1 MPDRFIE
8 HSLRAFSDD
17 LSSDAPVPGGGSAA
31 AYAGVMGAA
40 LAAMV
45 ARISMKKDRS
55 EALEAYIE
63 ETDNLRSDFLRLVED
78 DSAAYARVAEAMKLP
93 RKTDE
98 EKKERQERMQAALL
112 AASRVPLEVAE
123 TARRL
128 LDACERGV
136 ASASPMTASDIGVGA
151 LMAETALRGAALN
164 VMINLASIKDP
175 AQVKA
180 ISEHLD
186 RAVDGSDEQR
196 RRITDFV
203 ESRIARQDRAAP
215 SPQAPRRQATR
226 ERARGQPGRAA

>member
-8 HSLRAFSDD
+8 RSLRAFTDD
-17 LSSDAPVPGGGSAA
+17 LSADSPVPGGGSAA
-31 AYAGVMGAA
+31 AYAGAMGAA

-45 ARISMKKDRS
+45 GRISIKKDRS

-98 EKKERQERMQAALL
+98 EKKERQDRMQAALL
-112 AASRVPLEVAE
+112 AASRVPLEV
-123 TARRL
+123 
-128 LDACERGV
+128 
-136 ASASPMTASDIGVGA
+136 
-151 LMAETALRGAALN
+151 AETALRGAALN

-175 AQVKA
+175 AQVKV

-203 ESRIARQDRAAP
+203 ESRIAR
-215 SPQAPRRQATR
+215 
-226 ERARGQPGRAA
+226 

>member
-8 HSLRAFSDD
+8 RSLRAFTDD
-17 LSSDAPVPGGGSAA
+17 LSADSPVPGGGSAA
-31 AYAGVMGAA
+31 AYAGAMGAA

-45 ARISMKKDRS
+45 GRISIKKDRS

-98 EKKERQERMQAALL
+98 EKKERQDRMQAALL

-123 TARRL
+123 TA
-128 LDACERGV
+128 
-136 ASASPMTASDIGVGA
+136 
-151 LMAETALRGAALN
+151 LRGAALN
-164 VMINLASIKDP
+164 VMINLASVKDA

-203 ESRIARQDRAAP
+203 ESRIAR
-215 SPQAPRRQATR
+215 
-226 ERARGQPGRAA
+226 